1 MGSGP
6 TKTATLRLPFFIGR
20 SPSRAGIEQ
29 FANPFTL
36 AIGQG
41 LLEGAE
47 QLIQVQFA
55 AAKGALEGVELAL
68 QGVEA
73 GALGAVGELAAG
85 RVYGLGQ
92 GLAIVLLTQG
102 LQQFAHEVVDGGA
115 VLLAVSLLDAE
126 ALEQALH
133 RGGKVLFLRQLLRR
147 LGFGTAAQQLAAQF
161 ESDRGD
167 GKDGQTG
174 RSGSGWNHRSD
185 DRRKR
190 YF

>member
-73 GALGAVGELAAG
+73 GALGAVCQLDAG
-85 RVYGLGQ
+85 GIDGLGQ
-92 GLAIVLLTQG
+92 RLARGFLAQG
-102 LQQFAHEVVDGGA
+102 LHQRPHEVVDGGA
-115 VLLAVSLLDAE
+115 VLLAIGVIDAQP
-126 ALEQALH
+126 LEQALDC
-133 RGGKVLFLRQLLRR
+133 GGQALFLRQLLRR
-147 LGFGTAAQQLAAQF
+147 LGFGTLAPCI
-161 ESDRGD
+161 
-167 GKDGQTG
+167 
-174 RSGSGWNHRSD
+174 WL
-185 DRRKR
+185 
-190 YF
+190 